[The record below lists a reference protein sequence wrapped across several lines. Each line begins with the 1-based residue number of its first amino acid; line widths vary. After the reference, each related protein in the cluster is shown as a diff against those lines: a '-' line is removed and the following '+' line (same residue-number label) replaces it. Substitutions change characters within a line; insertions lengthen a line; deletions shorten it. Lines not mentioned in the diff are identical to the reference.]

1 VNHSILRGRLAGVVR
16 RYCAPAIVSLLPH
29 SKEIS
34 MSAFNDL
41 GLNARLIRNIEKQG
55 YEEPTAIQASAIP
68 LVLSGDDVMASAQT
82 GTGKTA
88 AFTYRFCSY

>member
-1 VNHSILRGRLAGVVR
+1 MNHSILRGRLSGAVR
-16 RYCAPAIVSLLPH
+16 VYCAPAIVGLLPH

-82 GTGKTA
+82 GTG
-88 AFTYRFCSY
+88 R

>member
-1 VNHSILRGRLAGVVR
+1 MNRSILRGRFTDVVPV
-16 RYCAPAIVSLLPH
+16 YCAPAIVSLLLH

-68 LVLSGDDVMASAQT
+68 LVLSGGDVMASA
-82 GTGKTA
+82 
-88 AFTYRFCSY
+88 